1 MRFRCSCLSLLVLL
15 VVVGSARAFDAAGKI
30 KKIDAEKRTINIHAN
45 GRDHSAKI
53 ADDVKVLDAD
63 GKELKDGLH
72 SKELKEDVEVTV
84 TVEPVDGRQ
93 TIKVIR
99 LGRHVFAEPAAITSK
114 PSVGLTPLNEMGA
127 DDIYKA
133 EDGGLYGRGMNDPPE
148 DHQAA
153 ARAETERIVPLDRDG
168 KPSTDG
174 RIVLISI
181 SMSNATQE
189 FSEFKQIADSDPDKS
204 PRLTIVDCAQGGQA
218 MGQWAD
224 PNARPWAVALERL
237 EKAGVSP
244 RQVQVAWIKLANV
257 APQGDLEKHGR
268 KLQRDTTA
276 VLHNARERFPNLRIA
291 YLGSRIYA
299 GYAGIPLNPEPYAY
313 ESAFVVRWLIQDQ
326 IKADKGLNYD
336 PARGPVNSPLL
347 LWGPYLWGDGL
358 TPRKTDG
365 LVWKREDLAGDGTHP
380 SESGRKKVAE
390 LLLRFFKTDP
400 NARKW
405 FCSPVTP

>member
-15 VVVGSARAFDAAGKI
+15 AAAVSARAFDAVGKI
-30 KKIDAEKRTINIHAN
+30 KKIDAEKRTIQIHAN
-45 GRDHSAKI
+45 GRDHSPKI

-63 GKELKDGLH
+63 GKELKDGLR
-72 SKELKEDVEVTV
+72 STELKEDAEVTV
-84 TVEPVDGRQ
+84 TVEPVEGRP
-93 TIKVIR
+93 TIKAIR
-99 LGRHVFAEPAAITSK
+99 LGRHVAAAPAANSGK
-114 PSVGLTPLNEMGA
+114 PSVGFTPLNEMSA
-127 DDIYKA
+127 EDIYKG
-133 EDGGLYGRGMNDPPE
+133 EDGGLYGRGRNDPPE

-168 KPSTDG
+168 TPSTDG
-174 RIVLISI
+174 RIVLVSI

-189 FSEFKQIADSDPDKS
+189 FSEFKKIADSDPDKS

-218 MGQWAD
+218 MGQWVD

-257 APQGDLEKHGR
+257 APKGDLEKHGK
-268 KLQRDTTA
+268 KLQRDTIA

-299 GYAGIPLNPEPYAY
+299 GYAGTQLNPEPYAY

-326 IKADKGLNYD
+326 IKGDKGLNYD
-336 PARGPVNSPLL
+336 PARGPVISPLL

-358 TPRKTDG
+358 TPRKADG
-365 LVWKREDLAGDGTHP
+365 LVWKREDLGPDGTHP
-380 SESGRKKVAE
+380 SESGRKKVAD
-390 LLLRFFKTDP
+390 LLLKFFKTDP
-400 NARKW
+400 NARTW
-405 FCSPVTP
+405 FVR

>member
-1 MRFRCSCLSLLVLL
+1 MRFRCSYLSLLVLL
-15 VVVGSARAFDAAGKI
+15 AAAGSARAFDTVGKI
-30 KKIDAEKRTINIHAN
+30 KKVDAEKRTIHIHAN
-45 GRDHSAKI
+45 GRDHSAKT
-53 ADDVKVLDAD
+53 ADDVKILDAS
-63 GKELKDGLH
+63 GNELKDGLR
-72 SKELKEDVEVTV
+72 SKELKEDAEVTV
-84 TVEPVDGRQ
+84 TVELVEGRP

-99 LGRHVFAEPAAITSK
+99 LGRHVLAEPAAITGK
-114 PSVGLTPLNEMGA
+114 ASVGLMPLNEMGA
-127 DDIYKA
+127 DDTYKG
-133 EDGGLYGRGMNDPPE
+133 EDGGLYGRGRNDPPE

-174 RIVLISI
+174 RIGLISI

-189 FSEFKQIADSDPDKS
+189 FSEFKKIADSDPDKS

-218 MGQWAD
+218 MGQWVD

-257 APQGDLEKHGR
+257 APKGDLEKHGK
-268 KLQRDTTA
+268 KLQRDTIA

-299 GYAGIPLNPEPYAY
+299 GYAGTQLNPEPYAY

-326 IKADKGLNYD
+326 IKGDKGLNYD
-336 PARGPVNSPLL
+336 PARGPVISPLL

-358 TPRKTDG
+358 TPRKADG
-365 LVWKREDLAGDGTHP
+365 LVWTREDLGPDGTHP
-380 SESGRKKVAE
+380 SESGRKKVAD
-390 LLLRFFKTDP
+390 LLLKFFKTDP
-400 NARKW
+400 NARTW
-405 FCSPVTP
+405 FVR